1 MKNVLAIAALAIIIS
16 SCNTSYEKTPS
27 GLAYKIFKGDGK
39 RTLKAGDII
48 KFNISVKLS
57 PKDTVWFTTYGKVPQ
72 YIPFDTSNKQTND
85 FTEVL
90 KFCGEGD
97 SIVAI
102 TQIDSLVKKGLAQ
115 YSEVLKKGDQV
126 VTQVKII
133 KVFTKDE
140 EVVQDQKKE
149 IENKKKAEIADLES
163 YIKKNNIKAE
173 KTENG
178 VFVEMKTAGTGA
190 PVLDGKQITV
200 DYTGY
205 LLENGKAFDSNVDST
220 IGKIQPFTFVVG
232 RDPVITGWPEGLKKF
247 AEGGSGTLYIPSMM
261 AYGPR
266 GSQPVIPP
274 FAALKFVVTVRKV
287 ADAPPVQPMP
297 TPAMPQANGAAQN
310 GDPSKGKK

>member
-1 MKNVLAIAALAIIIS
+1 MKNVLAIAALAIMIA

-39 RTLKAGDII
+39 RKLKAGDII
-48 KFNISVKLS
+48 KFNISVKLT
-57 PKDTVWFTTYGKVPQ
+57 PKDTVWFSTYGKVPQ

-85 FTEVL
+85 FTELL
-90 KFCGEGD
+90 KFCAEGD

-102 TQIDSLVKKGLAQ
+102 TQIDSLVKKGMAQ
-115 YSEVLKKGDQV
+115 YSEILKKGDQV

-140 EVVQDQKKE
+140 EVVQDQKIEME
-149 IENKKKAEIADLES
+149 IKKKSEVAELES
-163 YIKKNNIKAE
+163 YLKKKGIKAE

-178 VFVEMKTAGTGA
+178 VFVEMKNAGSGA
-190 PVLDGKQITV
+190 QVVDGKQITV

-205 LLENGKAFDSNVDST
+205 LLENGKPFDSNVDST
-220 IGKIQPFTFVVG
+220 IGKIQPFSFVVG
-232 RDPVITGWPEGLKKF
+232 RDPIISGWSEGLKKF
-247 AEGGSGTLYIPSMM
+247 GEGGSGTLYIPSML

-274 FAALKFVVTVRKV
+274 FAALKFDVVVKKIV
-287 ADAPPVQPMP
+287 DAPPVKPQPIP
-297 TPAMPQANGAAQN
+297 GANGEIKTN
-310 GDPSKGKK
+310 PPTGGKQ

>member
-1 MKNVLAIAALAIIIS
+1 MKNVFAIAALAIIIS
-16 SCNTSYEKTPS
+16 SCNTSYEKSPS

-57 PKDTVWFTTYGKVPQ
+57 PKDTVWFSTYGKVPQ
-72 YIPFDTSNKQTND
+72 YIPFDTSGKQTND

-97 SIVAI
+97 SIVTI
-102 TQIDSLVKKGLAQ
+102 TQIDSLVKRGLAQ

-149 IENKKKAEIADLES
+149 MENKKKSEVAELES
-163 YIKKNNIKAE
+163 YLKKKGIKAE

-178 VFVEMKTAGTGA
+178 VFVETTNPGTGA
-190 PVLDGKQITV
+190 PVLDGKQISV

-205 LLENGKAFDSNVDST
+205 LLENGKPFDSNVDST
-220 IGKIQPFTFVVG
+220 IGKIQPFLFVIG
-232 RDPVITGWPEGLKKF
+232 RDPIITGWAEGLKKF

-274 FAALKFVVTVRKV
+274 FAALKFTVAVKKV
-287 ADAPPVQPMP
+287 ADAPPVKPQPMP
-297 TPAMPQANGAAQN
+297 DANGTPNNTPPA
-310 GDPSKGKK
+310 GDKK